1 MVDVLLRVQG
11 LYCQRDGRELFGGL
25 DFQMSAGQC
34 IALTGP
40 NGSGKSTLL
49 RCISGFF
56 PDYQGE
62 IEAAGV
68 AYLGHRPGVSLSLS
82 PLENLRWY
90 AGLYSE
96 SRRNARAQE
105 QGYAGVDLPVLLD
118 RVGLAGYEELLC
130 QGLSAGQQRRVAL
143 ARLMMD
149 SSRLWLLDEPFTAL
163 DAEGQDQVRSI
174 ISAHMEA
181 GGAALCATHQ
191 DLQVPGSIGLSL
203 GARAGRE

>member
-1 MVDVLLRVQG
+1 MLLNIQG
-11 LYCQRDGRELFGGL
+11 LHCQRDGRELFGGL
-25 DFQMSAGQC
+25 DLTVVEGQC
-34 IALTGP
+34 IELTGP

-56 PDYQGE
+56 PDYQGR
-62 IEAAGV
+62 IESSGL
-68 AYLGHRPGVSLSLS
+68 AYLGHRPGVSLTLS

-90 AGLYSE
+90 ASLYADGDHGAPPRGTAE
-96 SRRNARAQE
+96 
-105 QGYAGVDLPVLLD
+105 LLALLA

-163 DAEGQDQVRSI
+163 DREGQALVRAI
-174 ISAHMEA
+174 IGAHMET

-191 DLQVPGSIGLSL
+191 DLQIPGSTGLAL
-203 GARAGRE
+203 GFPENAE